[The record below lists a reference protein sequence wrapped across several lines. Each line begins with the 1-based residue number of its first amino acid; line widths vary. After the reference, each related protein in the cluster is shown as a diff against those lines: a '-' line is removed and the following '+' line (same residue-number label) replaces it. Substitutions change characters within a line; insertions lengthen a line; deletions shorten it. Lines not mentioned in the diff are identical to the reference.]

1 MGHRQEPN
9 AGSCTSAGC
18 EQWQVLPLV
27 AISDVLMMLCMMM
40 IMMMIMVVIMMMIM
54 MMIMIMIMMMIM
66 VMMMMMIMIIMHIAC
81 FIRLSDGEVEV
92 LPNAVKSYGAISE
105 KVSTRMKKNSFV

>member
-1 MGHRQEPN
+1 MIMDHHDQGSGVELELGDSTSLKWEEEFVLAAQRLDFIVFDSEGH
-9 AGSCTSAGC
+9 
-18 EQWQVLPLV
+18 
-27 AISDVLMMLCMMM
+27 DHMMIMIIMVMMM
-40 IMMMIMVVIMMMIM
+40 IMTMIKV
-54 MMIMIMIMMMIM
+54 
-66 VMMMMMIMIIMHIAC
+66 MMMIMIIMHIAC